1 MFEKISELVEHKDE
15 ELGKVKASLRSERVI
30 RAELET
36 KLRKQELELR
46 MVAAERE
53 RWSERV
59 TSKSS
64 PTSGKRWDEMAGGT
78 GGGKPWGQRKG
89 RECWQG
95 CGRRERGRQEE
106 DAYRDEEGEA
116 EEQLE
121 EKGAAEAEQSEGHGH
136 GGGRTGKEAFVD
148 AAMAVGEQGGEPDC
162 VRGIFERK
170 GVVCVCVRE
179 REKRGTSDIQ
189 CTSIKR

>member
-78 GGGKPWGQRKG
+78 GGANLGVSGRDGSVGKDVGEGSGGGKKKTRIGMKKG
-89 RECWQG
+89 RRKSSLKKKAPRKLSSLKVTATVGAAQERKLSLTRPWRSG
-95 CGRRERGRQEE
+95 SKEENRIVRGGSSRGR
-106 DAYRDEEGEA
+106 G
-116 EEQLE
+116 L
-121 EKGAAEAEQSEGHGH
+121 
-136 GGGRTGKEAFVD
+136 
-148 AAMAVGEQGGEPDC
+148 
-162 VRGIFERK
+162 
-170 GVVCVCVRE
+170 CVCERE
-179 REKRGTSDIQ
+179 RETGHE
-189 CTSIKR
+189 